1 MARRERSMAVTIPEP
16 VKTFLEKPNFAVL
29 ATQSHS
35 GRVQATPVWF
45 LYADGKIL
53 INTSAGRAKLRNME
67 ANPRVALAIIDRE
80 NPYRYVQIQG
90 RVVTFDKENGA
101 KGIDTLSQR
110 YTGKLYTYPSNDSP
124 KNRVS
129 IHIAPERLD
138 AHGF

>member
-1 MARRERSMAVTIPEP
+1 MAVTIPEP
-16 VKTFLEKPNFAVL
+16 VKKFLETPNFAVL

-35 GRVQATPVWF
+35 GQVQATPVWF
-45 LYADGKIL
+45 LHADGEIL

-67 ANPRVALAIIDRE
+67 ANPRVALAIVDRE

-90 RVVTFDKENGA
+90 RVVKFDNANGA

-110 YTGKLYTYPSNDSP
+110 YTGKPYTYPSNDNP
-124 KNRVS
+124 KNGVS